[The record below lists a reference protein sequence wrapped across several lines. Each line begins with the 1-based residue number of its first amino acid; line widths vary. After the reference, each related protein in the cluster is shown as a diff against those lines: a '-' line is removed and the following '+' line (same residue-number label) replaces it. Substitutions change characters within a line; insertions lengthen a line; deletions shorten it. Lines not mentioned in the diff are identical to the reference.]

1 MVSWLQS
8 TIFAPVLTKMIGCK
22 FSHELWDKLHMH
34 FHAPFQRG
42 RSYDFGAEAEVL
54 CAIIG
59 WTNLMCLLCLHNR
72 GYSKQGS
79 WSLPHS
85 SVNFSKSYRPQ
96 QPPSSHN
103 LVISR
108 LLNRFHRPGNNNHL
122 KCCLRILLITLNN
135 QLSNGVK
142 MHKPCWLI
150 LQLLLI
156 TLPGTLIQVH
166 LTMWEEGLPYLRV
179 R

>member
-1 MVSWLQS
+1 MNFG
-8 TIFAPVLTKMIGCK
+8 TNFICIFMHKSMQRLVHLFNVEDLTN
-22 FSHELWDKLHMH
+22 
-34 FHAPFQRG
+34 
-42 RSYDFGAEAEVL
+42 FGAGAEVLVDVEAVEVVAIFSVNCAFELDRVLL

-59 WTNLMCLLCLHNR
+59 LTNLMCLFCLHHC

-96 QPPSSHN
+96 QPPSSYS

-108 LLNRFHRPGNNNHL
+108 LLNRFHSPGDNNHL
-122 KCCLRILLITLNN
+122 KCCLRILLITLSN

-166 LTMWEEGLPYLRV
+166 LTM
-179 R
+179 